1 MFIHGKPILFE
12 YKIWCL
18 CRENG
23 YPYNLNTYT
32 GKSDSKKVI
41 QLGIH
46 VVQDMVDIVKEHSGP
61 IKHKLFFNNFF
72 RSYNLLEILA
82 DQNVKAI
89 KR

>member
-1 MFIHGKPILFE
+1 
-12 YKIWCL
+12 
-18 CRENG
+18 
-23 YPYNLNTYT
+23 
-32 GKSDSKKVI
+32 
-41 QLGIH
+41 
-46 VVQDMVDIVKEHSGP
+46 MVDIVKEHSDP